1 MCQRTLQQ
9 VFAFKKSY
17 IGNCDKEIAACFANE
32 NSSSVVLTEEEER
45 EALENLRQIADEF
58 DMDELMKWEKI
69 YQHTTALPERQIFW
83 EDIVQAVKDVSFME
97 IVEKIEEYPF
107 TNSQIL
113 LLYVGGYLIYNNC
126 GYFFNSNHYID

>member
-1 MCQRTLQQ
+1 M
-9 VFAFKKSY
+9 
-17 IGNCDKEIAACFANE
+17 
-32 NSSSVVLTEEEER
+32 TEEEER

-58 DMDELMKWEKI
+58 DMDELMQWEKI

-107 TNSQIL
+107 TNS
-113 LLYVGGYLIYNNC
+113 
-126 GYFFNSNHYID
+126 

>member
-1 MCQRTLQQ
+1 MGTMSANITDSLEQIVDRTEDMLATSREAMDVVDVDDLLDQYRNI
-9 VFAFKKSY
+9 AK
-17 IGNCDKEIAACFANE
+17 GIAACFANE

-45 EALENLRQIADEF
+45 EALENLQKIADEF

-107 TNSQIL
+107 TNS
-113 LLYVGGYLIYNNC
+113 
-126 GYFFNSNHYID
+126 